1 MMGVCQRLGI
11 AIFEQP
17 LAVTNIVGLKRL
29 QQMGG
34 VTVVLDES
42 VMSPAM
48 TLDFLSRDLVA
59 GIAIKVNKAG
69 GLYHARQMCD
79 IARNAGLT
87 LIGSGLMDAP
97 VGFAAS
103 AHLFAAYG
111 MELPVDLNGP
121 QFIAED
127 YLAQP
132 LAIERQSYVIADR
145 PGLGIE
151 IDEQK
156 LQRYR
161 LAVAA

>member
-1 MMGVCQRLGI
+1 
-11 AIFEQP
+11 
-17 LAVTNIVGLKRL
+17 
-29 QQMGG
+29 MGG

-48 TLDFLSRDLVA
+48 TLDFLSRGLVT
-59 GIAIKVNKAG
+59 GIAVKVNKVG
-69 GLYHARQMCD
+69 GLHNARQMCD

-97 VGFAAS
+97 IGFAAS

-111 MELPVDLNGP
+111 MDLPVDLNGP
-121 QFIAED
+121 QLIAED

-132 LAIERQSYVIADR
+132 LAIERQSYLIADR

-151 IDEQK
+151 VDEAK
-156 LQRYR
+156 LRHYR
-161 LAVAA
+161 LPVAA